1 MSGGATARDAGSDV
15 IAVRESRESDGRWHL
30 ETWERRWPG
39 AVVGITGSGED
50 FGLGGGDDAWRV
62 TERYQALASA
72 SGCRLAAVGRQ
83 VHGRR
88 VRAVEGP
95 GRGGVLVTGEYDG
108 HVSRS
113 PGVLLAVTAADC
125 VPVYLAA
132 PRLPAWGLVHA
143 GWRGLA
149 AGVLEEALTLMDDRY
164 GVEAD
169 ALHLHLGPAICG
181 ECYEVGPEV
190 VDALGPL
197 VVTTGREREG
207 RPRVDLRAT
216 LARRAAAAGVPP
228 ERMSRSAWCTCCT
241 GDQFRSYRCSDA
253 APGRMAA
260 FLGWRAAEPSDEEGP
275 G

>member
-1 MSGGATARDAGSDV
+1 MSGEATARHAGLD
-15 IAVRESRESDGRWHL
+15 IATVREAREGDGRWHL
-30 ETWERRWPG
+30 AAWERRWAG
-39 AVVGITGSGED
+39 AVAGITGSGED

-62 TERYQALASA
+62 TERYQALAA
-72 SGCRLAAVGRQ
+72 AAGCRLAAVGRQ

-88 VRAVEGP
+88 VRPVDGP
-95 GRGGVLVTGEYDG
+95 DGEGVLVTGDFDG
-108 HVSRS
+108 HVSRT

-149 AGVLEEALTLMDDRY
+149 AGVLEEALRLLDDRY
-164 GVEAD
+164 GVGAD
-169 ALHLHLGPAICG
+169 ELHLHLGPSICG

-190 VDALGPL
+190 VEALGSL
-197 VVTTGREREG
+197 AVTVEREG
-207 RPRVDLRAT
+207 GARPRVDLRAT
-216 LARRAAAAGVPP
+216 LARRAAAAGVSTD
-228 ERMSRSAWCTCCT
+228 RISRSAWCTCCT
-241 GDQFRSYRCSDA
+241 GDQFRSYRCSDG

-260 FLGWRAAEPSDEEGP
+260 FLGWRAAEPPHEEGP